1 MDFTITLK
9 QHIMAINDSIFKLRG
24 RLGDLIFYQRGGQ
37 NFVRSAP
44 VTVKQTANTKQA
56 ANDFGNAS
64 KAACVLRRAIDANFY
79 TASDRGY
86 VNRLNSVMGSI
97 LRADSG
103 HTRGKFR
110 VTDQALEQLQHFRI
124 NSFAPMRVETH
135 TRRYYDGTVAVT
147 VELPHLQIPKGA
159 DYIQYRAVVLS
170 PDFGLRMCKTAMS
183 DIIAIKPTHDGSP
196 IVLEVP
202 AVRDR
207 NAIVILEVM
216 SFANGHHARDKRW
229 NVLEVVAV
237 LRPVKRDTPERTFDM
252 REGFNAAPVH
262 HPGCSIPLVPPLDS

>member
-1 MDFTITLK
+1 
-9 QHIMAINDSIFKLRG
+9 
-24 RLGDLIFYQRGGQ
+24 
-37 NFVRSAP
+37 
-44 VTVKQTANTKQA
+44 
-56 ANDFGNAS
+56 
-64 KAACVLRRAIDANFY
+64 
-79 TASDRGY
+79 
-86 VNRLNSVMGSI
+86 MGSV
-97 LRADSG
+97 LRADKG

-110 VTDQALEQLQHFRI
+110 VTDQALEQLQGFRI
-124 NSFAPMRVETH
+124 NSFAPMRVETD

-183 DIIAIKPTHDGSP
+183 DVIAVRPGHDGSP

-207 NAIVILEVM
+207 NAIVVLEVM
-216 SFANGHHARDKRW
+216 PFVNGHHARDKRW

-237 LRPVKRDTPERTFDM
+237 LRPVKRDTPERTFSI
-252 REGFNAAPVH
+252 REGREAVPVH
-262 HPGCSIPLVPPLDS
+262 HAGYSIPLEPPLDS